1 MAAEKLAVRTLVR
14 NLGYCD
20 EVIRIAIDKINK
32 FIKGDGRETWKI
44 RVYDG

>member
-1 MAAEKLAVRTLVR
+1 MAEKLAIWTLVR

-20 EVIRIAIDKINK
+20 EVVRIAIDKINK
-32 FIKGDGRETWKI
+32 FIKGDGYEAWEI